1 MATFNSE
8 SSSTLTAVNV
18 RGMLEDKYAYK
29 YNPKVCHVPNSGYT
43 APVAANPVKK
53 IWTYTTNDG
62 QPLSHSPLWF
72 ENTVLIREGMY
83 LVALDITNG
92 QRLWT
97 FSINCRVADENTVP
111 STYKGAPFIQVKYD
125 ANCDHVDISNRTD
138 ARSQLV
144 NISYILDVYLPVDKD
159 NKVLSRPKDHKAV
172 YVRSSR
178 GTLYAVNVTNGALLF
193 QFNVGPRLHSH
204 PIHDLNDNTN
214 IDKYWVS
221 SNSGTL
227 YHLTCPKDAH
237 IVLNRIVYVCP
248 ELTIVEPTQND
259 LCNDLERPCVA
270 VQKLK
275 QLRKEGEWV
284 SHKNL
289 IN

>member
-1 MATFNSE
+1 MLPQVKRQEYAEIVWKNNVNNSIGH
-8 SSSTLTAVNV
+8 S
-18 RGMLEDKYAYK
+18 
-29 YNPKVCHVPNSGYT
+29 
-43 APVAANPVKK
+43 APVIVGKEMVYFCSNIK
-53 IWTYTTNDG
+53 G
-62 QPLSHSPLWF
+62 Q
-72 ENTVLIREGMY
+72 VGI
-83 LVALDITNG
+83 ING
-92 QRLWT
+92 YKR
-97 FSINCRVADENTVP
+97 FSGE
-111 STYKGAPFIQVKYD
+111 
-125 ANCDHVDISNRTD
+125 
-138 ARSQLV
+138 
-144 NISYILDVYLPVDKD
+144 
-159 NKVLSRPKDHKAV
+159 LSRPKDHKAV